1 MIKLNILKYAHGSIG
16 PKKWLNSFWRKLWLS
31 INYKVSVKWK
41 RYIDQKPKKKK
52 QIQITIFIWLS
63 GYFLLMKYFF
73 RHRTRFFSIEHF
85 NLFKCARGMTVKQSW
100 AKKQFFLETSCQPVK
115 ISIHRAVIYA
125 FVRYF
130 FRFLF
135 D

>member
-63 GYFLLMKYFF
+63 GYFLLMKYFLD
-73 RHRTRFFSIEHF
+73 TAPDFF
-85 NLFKCARGMTVKQSW
+85 QSN
-100 AKKQFFLETSCQPVK
+100 
-115 ISIHRAVIYA
+115 ISICLNVQEAWLSNKVEQKNN
-125 FVRYF
+125 F
-130 FRFLF
+130 FWKPVANPSKSQYIVLWYMRLF
-135 D
+135 GIFSDFFD